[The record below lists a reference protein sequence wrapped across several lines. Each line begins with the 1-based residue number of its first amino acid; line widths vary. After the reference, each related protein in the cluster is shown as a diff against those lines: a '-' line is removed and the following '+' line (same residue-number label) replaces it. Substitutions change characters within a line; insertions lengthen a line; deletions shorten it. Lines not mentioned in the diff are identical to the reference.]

1 MSDKIEITLEDAKK
15 MVEKVKNLIWQHEM
29 ANDMYY
35 SSIQHKEDEK
45 NLKFWKDKVQ
55 ELGGTNE

>member
-1 MSDKIEITLEDAKK
+1 MSNKIEITLEDAKK
-15 MVEKVKNLIWQHEM
+15 KVEEVKNLIWQHEM

-35 SSIQHKEDEK
+35 SSSQHKEDEE
-45 NLKFWKDKVQ
+45 NLKFWKNKVQ